1 MNRWDGID
9 EFVAVAETGS
19 FSQAAKRLRV
29 SSSQVSRQVAALE
42 DRLHTPL
49 FYRTT
54 RSVAL
59 TETGRTLLGQCQ
71 SLIAGRDAALASVN
85 VADEEPWGL
94 LRMTCSVAYG
104 EMFVMPLVTDFLQ
117 RHPGLR
123 VEVDLTNATLD
134 LVQGGYDLAV
144 RLGRLSDSSLIATRL
159 APRVMYLCAAPDYL
173 ARHGRPTQL
182 AALAEHQCLIG
193 TSDTWILDDGGREW
207 PFKPRG
213 RWRCNSGSSVLHA
226 ALRGLGICQLPDYY
240 VQEHLRAGRL
250 ESVLD
255 AHRPPHTGVWAVYPE
270 RRHLSAKVRRMIA
283 LLKEGLAARPEYG
296 GGSASLGRLDEGG
309 DLGGVLDSGGAFDP

>member
-9 EFVAVAETGS
+9 EFVAVAETGN

-54 RSVAL
+54 RSVTL

-71 SLIAGRDAALASVN
+71 SLILGRDAALASVN
-85 VADEEPWGL
+85 AADEEPWGL

-104 EMFVMPLVTDFLQ
+104 EMFVVPVVNDFLE

-123 VEVDLTNATLD
+123 VEIELTNATLD

-159 APRVMYLCAAPDYL
+159 APRVMYLCAAPGYL
-173 ARHGRPTQL
+173 EQHGRPTQL
-182 AALAEHQCLIG
+182 VELAGHQCLIG
-193 TSDTWILDDGGREW
+193 TSDTWILDDGGHEW

-213 RWRCNSGSSVLHA
+213 RWRCNSGYSVLQA

-240 VQEHLRAGRL
+240 VQGHLRAGRL
-250 ESVLD
+250 VSLLE
-255 AHRPPHTGVWAVYPE
+255 AHRPPHTAVWAVYPE
-270 RRHLSAKVRRMIA
+270 RRHLSAKVRRLITH
-283 LLKEGLAARPEYG
+283 LKEGLAARSEYG
-296 GGSASLGRLDEGG
+296 AGSGVLGRLDEGG
-309 DLGGVLDSGGAFDP
+309 DLGGILDARRAFHP